1 MNLSSQTDVFGG
13 RGGTVSYIGAF
24 KLYGNFIL
32 YKQNYICIK
41 FVTLVTSS
49 CISQLQ
55 RALSLLVVFTIFS
68 CNFIY
73 QTIKLKK
80 NSNHSI
86 SRPKIN

>member
-1 MNLSSQTDVFGG
+1 MNLSLQTEVFVGG
-13 RGGTVSYIGAF
+13 GGGTVSYTGAF
-24 KLYGNFIL
+24 KLYGNLIL
-32 YKQNYICIK
+32 YKQNYIK
-41 FVTLVTSS
+41 FATLVTSS

-55 RALSLLVVFTIFS
+55 RALSLLIAFTIFS

-73 QTIKLKK
+73 QTTKLKK